1 MGITFN
7 SESGIFHI
15 FTHSTSYQ
23 ILLYRN
29 TYPLHL
35 YWGHRVYDDSCTW
48 QLEAPYRRA
57 RLLLNTQPDDGMFSR
72 EYLPFE

>member
-57 RLLLNTQPDDGMFSR
+57 HLPS
-72 EYLPFE
+72 EYPAGRWDVFQRVPAL